1 MQMSLEL
8 IGLRTV
14 AAFSARKLLMNRR
27 WMLAMLLGALIALV
41 MGYAATDDGANMDFA
56 SDLMVILLLMF
67 LLPVLSLIYGASM
80 IRNEMDDRS
89 IVQVITAPLDRR
101 ISYLGYYIGLV
112 MVLCLLITV
121 VTAIGGLAFLAFS
134 PEREGGAQLIVTFIA
149 LQYLG
154 VLVYSAL
161 FLLLGTLMRQP
172 IYLGL
177 LYVFIWEGFIGSV
190 PGSIGNLTIRH
201 QLQVIASEMTDYG
214 SVAGTSGDWA
224 VSLLALVV
232 LTVAMVVVGAFV
244 LRQEE
249 VS

>member
-1 MQMSLEL
+1 MSFNL

-27 WMLAMLLGALIALV
+27 WMLVMLLGALVALV
-41 MGYAATDDGANMDFA
+41 MGYAATEDGANMDLA
-56 SDLMVILLLMF
+56 SDLMVILLLAF

-121 VTAIGGLAFLAFS
+121 VTVIGGLAFLMFS
-134 PEREGGAQLIVTFIA
+134 PERTGGAQLIITFIA

-161 FLLLGTLMRQP
+161 FLFIGTLIKQP

-177 LYVFIWEGFIGSV
+177 FYIFIWEGFVTSV
-190 PGSIGNLTIRH
+190 PGSIGMLTIRH
-201 QLQVIASEMTDYG
+201 QLQVVGSELTEFGSIAWT
-214 SVAGTSGDWA
+214 TGDWA
-224 VSLLALVV
+224 VSILALVV
-232 LTVAMVVVGAFV
+232 VTAVLVLAGAFV
-244 LRQEE
+244 FRQEE
-249 VS
+249 VA

>member
-1 MQMSLEL
+1 
-8 IGLRTV
+8 
-14 AAFSARKLLMNRR
+14 
-27 WMLAMLLGALIALV
+27 MLV
-41 MGYAATDDGANMDFA
+41 T
-56 SDLMVILLLMF
+56 
-67 LLPVLSLIYGASM
+67 
-80 IRNEMDDRS
+80 RN
-89 IVQVITAPLDRR
+89 A
-101 ISYLGYYIGLV
+101 
-112 MVLCLLITV
+112 
-121 VTAIGGLAFLAFS
+121 
-134 PEREGGAQLIVTFIA
+134 
-149 LQYLG
+149 
-154 VLVYSAL
+154 VYSAL